1 MSRRPAELRL
11 GELHLEGVSRAGDE
25 TWLRVHPPGLA
36 FDVGRGAQ
44 SLAGA
49 HDVFL
54 SHCHL
59 DHALGLPYVLS
70 QRTLHAS
77 RETRVFCPAEVAE
90 DLSAFVAAAA
100 RLERVE
106 YRWSLHPLAAGDR
119 IDVGRGLTI
128 EAFAVDHVVP
138 SLGFHLHRT
147 RRPLAPA
154 YRGLP
159 AAELTSLRASGVP
172 ITEAIEEVWLTY
184 SGDTGPGLFEL
195 EPRVFSSRVLVVE
208 CTFLTEEL
216 RDHGRRFKHL
226 HMDDLA
232 AVADRFENEV
242 IVLQHLSR
250 RHTKSQLAAAVAERL
265 PQLAARIQFLLE
277 GA

>member
-1 MSRRPAELRL
+1 MGRRPAELRL

-25 TWLRVHPPGLA
+25 TWLRVNPPGLA

-44 SLAGA
+44 GLAGA

-54 SHCHL
+54 THGHL

-77 RETRVFCPAEVAE
+77 SETRVFCPAEIAQ
-90 DLSAFVAAAA
+90 DLAAFVKAAE

-106 YRWSLHPLAAGDR
+106 YRWSLHPLAVGDR
-119 IDVGRGLTI
+119 VAVGRGLSI

-138 SLGFHLHRT
+138 SLGYHLHRT
-147 RRPLAPA
+147 RRPLAA
-154 YRGLP
+154 EFRGLP
-159 AAELTSLRASGVP
+159 AEELAKRRALGIE
-172 ITEAIEEVWLTY
+172 ITEAVEEIWLTY
-184 SGDTGPGLFEL
+184 TGDTAAGVFQL
-195 EPRVFSSRVLVVE
+195 EPRIFSSRVLVVE

-250 RHTKSQLAAAVAERL
+250 RHTKSQLAAVVAERL
-265 PQLAARIQFLLE
+265 PQLAPRIQLLLE